1 MPDTTS
7 AIGFYGYG
15 LGAAAY
21 LALAVLLFAGWRQRL
36 LGALFIAACLA
47 TAVWAGI
54 VAYGYGAGAEIE
66 GWDAALDHL
75 RQGLWIGLLWALLHP
90 EPTVSGAVRTRRLV
104 PRTGLL
110 LVLWLGLGAV
120 ELQPHLFGFQARL
133 LAHLVLVTVGLVF
146 IENLLRRTPED
157 TRWSLKFLCI
167 GLGGVFAYDLFLTA
181 EKFLFQG
188 TDPALEAARGAVLA
202 LVAPLLGISAR
213 RIRNWDSGLT
223 ISRST
228 AFYSGVLTASGLY
241 LFLMAVAAFFVGR
254 LGGEAGVAF
263 QAIFLFGTMAL
274 LAVLLTS
281 GSIRAHLKNFIGKHF
296 FHYKYD
302 YRQEWL
308 RFTGTLS
315 QADPGMRL
323 ETRVV
328 RAIADVLDS
337 PAGAMWLR
345 QDEQFALASAWNL
358 TAVSLSAAESNP
370 LVRFLETTQS
380 VIDIP
385 ELSGDPGKYDGLVL
399 PGPLERIDRAWTI
412 IPLMHHETLVGIVLL
427 TRPRAPR
434 DLDWEDIDL
443 LKALGRHAASYIA
456 EQEAG
461 RALAEVREFEKL
473 NRRFAFALHDMKN
486 LISRL
491 SLLSS
496 NFAKHGENREFRNDM
511 VATLITATDQMKRL
525 MRRLQGD
532 QPVASAAPP
541 VMLRPM
547 LEDLVALE
555 ATRASMD
562 CESQSANLAVFAD
575 HDRLSAVFAHLFENA
590 TEAIGEGG
598 RVRLHL
604 HQHDRSAV
612 VEFIDNGCGMDEVF
626 IEKELFHPF
635 RSTKTGGFGL
645 GAYQCREYVRE
656 LGGDLEIISS
666 PGSGTTVRVIL
677 PAADLQAG
685 EDRSQAGEDRSQ
697 AVTG

>member
-1 MPDTTS
+1 MSDINTQ
-7 AIGFYGYG
+7 IGFYSFAA
-15 LGAAAY
+15 GAVAY
-21 LALAVLLFAGWRQRL
+21 LGLSVFLLRGWTKHLER
-36 LGALFIAACLA
+36 ALFIAACLA
-47 TAVWAGI
+47 TATWAGI
-54 VAYGYGAGAEIE
+54 VAHGYGAGTDME
-66 GWDAALDHL
+66 GWDAAFDHL
-75 RQGLWIGLLWALLHP
+75 RQGLWIALLWALLHP
-90 EPTVSGAVRTRRLV
+90 ELAETDRTERPSGQVML
-104 PRTGLL
+104 RTGLML
-110 LVLWLGLGAV
+110 ALWVGLGAV
-120 ELQPHLFGFQARL
+120 EFLPWLFGPQAQLLARL
-133 LAHLVLVTVGLVF
+133 ILVTVGLVL
-146 IENLLRRTPED
+146 IENLLRRTPEE

-167 GLGGVFAYDLFLTA
+167 GLGGIFAYDLFLTA
-181 EKFLFQG
+181 EGFLFQG
-188 TDPALEAARGAVLA
+188 SDPALEAARGAVLA

-213 RIRNWDSGLT
+213 RIRNWDTGLT

-228 AFYSGVLTASGLY
+228 AFYSGALTASGLY
-241 LFLMAVAAFFVGR
+241 LCLMAVAAFFVRR
-254 LGGEAGVAF
+254 LGGEAGAAF
-263 QAIFLFGTMAL
+263 QAIFLFGTIAL

-315 QADPGMRL
+315 QHDPALRI

-328 RAIADVLDS
+328 RAIADVLDC
-337 PAGAMWLR
+337 PAGAMWLCH
-345 QDEQFALASAWNL
+345 DGQFALASAWNL
-358 TAVSLSAAESNP
+358 TALSLSEAESNP
-370 LVRFLETTQS
+370 LVLFLETTQS

-385 ELSGDPGKYDGLVL
+385 ELLGDPGKYDGLAL
-399 PGPLERIDRAWTI
+399 PEPLERLDRAWTI
-412 IPLMHHETLVGIVLL
+412 IPLMHHETLVGMVLL
-427 TRPRAPR
+427 ARPRAPR

-461 RALAEVREFEKL
+461 RALAEAREFEKL

-496 NFAKHGENREFRNDM
+496 NFAKHGENREFRKDM

-532 QPVASAAPP
+532 QPAASTAAPP
-541 VMLRPM
+541 IMLRPL

-555 ATRASMD
+555 GTRASMD
-562 CESQSANLAVFAD
+562 CGSENANLAVFAD
-575 HDRLSAVFAHLFENA
+575 HDRLSAVFGHLFENA
-590 TEAIGEGG
+590 TEAIGKGG
-598 RVRLHL
+598 WVRLHL
-604 HQHDRSAV
+604 HQRDRSAV
-612 VEFIDNGCGMDEVF
+612 VEFIDNGSGMDEAF
-626 IEKELFHPF
+626 IEKEFFRPF
-635 RSTKTGGFGL
+635 RSTKMGGFGL

-677 PAADLQAG
+677 PAAEL
-685 EDRSQAGEDRSQ
+685 QAGEDRSQ

>member
-1 MPDTTS
+1 MTDTILG
-7 AIGFYGYG
+7 IGLYGYG
-15 LGAAAY
+15 LGAAAS

-54 VAYGYGAGAEIE
+54 VAYGYGAGTGTDME
-66 GWDAALDHL
+66 GWDAGLDHL
-75 RQGLWIGLLWALLHP
+75 RQGLWIALLWALLHP
-90 EPTVSGAVRTRRLV
+90 ELTVSGAGRTRRLV

-133 LAHLVLVTVGLVF
+133 LAHLVLVTVGLVL

-157 TRWSLKFLCI
+157 TRWSLKFICI

-181 EKFLFQG
+181 EGFLFQG

-202 LVAPLLGISAR
+202 LAAPLLGISAR

-241 LFLMAVAAFFVGR
+241 LLLMAVAAFFVGR

-281 GSIRAHLKNFIGKHF
+281 GSFRAHLKNFIGKHF

-315 QADPGMRL
+315 QHDPGMRL

-358 TAVSLSAAESNP
+358 TAVSLSAAESDP

-385 ELSGDPGKYDGLVL
+385 DLSGDPGKYDGLAL
-399 PGPLERIDRAWTI
+399 PEPLERIDRAWTI

-427 TRPRAPR
+427 ARPRAPR

-496 NFAKHGENREFRNDM
+496 NFAKHGENLEFRNDM
-511 VATLITATDQMKRL
+511 VATLVSATDQMKRL
-525 MRRLQGD
+525 MRRLQGE
-532 QPVASAAPP
+532 QPAASAAAPP

-547 LEDLVALE
+547 LEDLVALGGT
-555 ATRASMD
+555 AASMSSMY
-562 CESQSANLAVFAD
+562 CEDGCASLAVFAE
-575 HDRLSAVFAHLFENA
+575 HDRLSAVFGHLFENA
-590 TEAIGEGG
+590 TEAIGKDG

-604 HQHDRSAV
+604 HQRDRSAI
-612 VEFIDNGCGMDEVF
+612 VEFIDNGCGMDEAF
-626 IEKELFHPF
+626 IEKELFRPF
-635 RSTKTGGFGL
+635 RSTKTSGFGL
-645 GAYQCREYVRE
+645 GAYQCREYLRE

-677 PAADLQAG
+677 PAADLQPAKP
-685 EDRSQAGEDRSQ
+685 DPRP
-697 AVTG
+697 